1 MVKRCKALL
10 VDRGGEREVSGNF
23 LDKSAAG
30 DAMNNGEPDDSKSQF
45 HDFLDDPLVQRVMQ
59 ADKVD
64 TSALRASLVRTAQK
78 LKERYPESAAGS
90 SVERAQALGAQ
101 YRPGVGIMLING
113 AGWVFVGKRVDR
125 VEEAWQMPQGGIDGN
140 ETPILAAMRELLE
153 ELGTANVEVVAESS
167 RWLQYELPSSLQGR
181 AWDGRWLGQRQRW
194 FLMRFVGNDSEINV
208 ATEHPEFS
216 AWRWIAPER
225 LVELIVSFKRQIY
238 LDVLEEFAGS
248 LQRGAQ
254 EDNARPL
261 SPGASAAP

>member
-1 MVKRCKALL
+1 MASPTIRKR
-10 VDRGGEREVSGNF
+10 
-23 LDKSAAG
+23 
-30 DAMNNGEPDDSKSQF
+30 QF
-45 HDFLDDPLVQRVMQ
+45 HDFLEDPLVQKVMQ

-64 TSALRASLVRTAQK
+64 GGALLASLVRTAQK
-78 LKERYPESAAGS
+78 LKERFPESVPDS
-90 SVERAQALGAQ
+90 SGATERVRVLQGQ

-153 ELGTANVEVVAESS
+153 ELGTANVEVVAECS

-194 FLMRFVGNDSEINV
+194 FLMRLVGDDSEINV
-208 ATEHPEFS
+208 ATEDPEFS

-254 EDNARPL
+254 EDNDRPL